1 MTKLVLLL
9 SFLLAGCEA
18 DHLRCDPGQRYS
30 HGLCF
35 VLDPM
40 VDAGADAG
48 PDATPQGSADTPAA
62 PRSGS

>member
-9 SFLLAGCEA
+9 LCVLAGCE
-18 DHLRCDPGQRYS
+18 DDRLRCDPGQYYS

-35 VLDPM
+35 VLAPM
-40 VDAGADAG
+40 VDAGVDAG